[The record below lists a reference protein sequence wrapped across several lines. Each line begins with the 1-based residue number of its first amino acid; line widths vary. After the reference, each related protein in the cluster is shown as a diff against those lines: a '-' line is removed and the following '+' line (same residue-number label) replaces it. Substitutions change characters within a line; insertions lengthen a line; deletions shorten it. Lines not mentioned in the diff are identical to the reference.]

1 MTDAFPD
8 KLEVFRRDRKRT
20 WGDVTDG
27 NPDDWAWYVRKDLY
41 DALQAK
47 LAAAEALAL
56 RYKSERNGQ
65 ARKISDA
72 QNLSTASLE
81 AEQKI
86 ANQRAEINALAARI
100 EDLNLEI
107 ECIYEEME

>member
-20 WGDVTDG
+20 WGDVVDDS
-27 NPDDWAWYVRKDLY
+27 PDNWAWYVRFDLY
-41 DALQAK
+41 QELDSR
-47 LAAAEALAL
+47 LAAAEARAL
-56 RYKSERNGQ
+56 RYKTERNGQ

-72 QNLSTASLE
+72 QNMSTASLE

-86 ANQRAEINALAARI
+86 AKQRAEIKALTARI

>member
-1 MTDAFPD
+1 MMTEAFPD

-20 WGDVTDG
+20 WGDVV
-27 NPDDWAWYVRKDLY
+27 DDNSENWAWYVRFDLY
-41 DALQAK
+41 QELEAK
-47 LAAAEALAL
+47 LAAAEARAL
-56 RYKSERNGQ
+56 RYKSERDGQ

-86 ANQRAEINALAARI
+86 ANQRAEIKALTARI
-100 EDLNLEI
+100 KYLELEI
-107 ECIYEEME
+107 QCIYEE